1 MLIEKSRLDSIQE
14 NIIKLQR
21 SVEDLKEGKISE
33 SSFTKKMKVVCTQ
46 HDNFQLQVHC
56 RNHVVRIDEPQI
68 SAGDDTAMTPVE
80 MLLCSYASCLE
91 VSWLVYASV
100 FDAKIDSI
108 AVEIEG
114 EMDRRYTLGKDE
126 FPARYNKI
134 NVVFKIKSVE
144 KMERLNHILERVQKT
159 CGVGGSLHP
168 DIEKKFSI
176 MLID

>member
-1 MLIEKSRLDSIQE
+1 MLIEKSRLDIIQE
-14 NIIKLQR
+14 NARKLQR
-21 SVEDLKEGKISE
+21 SVEDLKEGKIAE

-46 HDNFQLQVHC
+46 QENFQLHVQC
-56 RNHVVRIDEPQI
+56 RNHIVRIDEPQI
-68 SAGDDTAMTPVE
+68 NAGDDTAMTPVE

-100 FDAKIDSI
+100 FAAKIDSI
-108 AVEIEG
+108 ATEIEG

-134 NVVFKIKSVE
+134 NVVFKIKSKE
-144 KMERLNHILERVQKT
+144 SIERLNHILERVQKT

-168 DIEKKFSI
+168 DIEKSYSI
-176 MLID
+176 EMID

>member
-1 MLIEKSRLDSIQE
+1 M
-14 NIIKLQR
+14 
-21 SVEDLKEGKISE
+21 
-33 SSFTKKMKVVCTQ
+33 
-46 HDNFQLQVHC
+46 
-56 RNHVVRIDEPQI
+56 
-68 SAGDDTAMTPVE
+68 
-80 MLLCSYASCLE
+80 SCLE

-134 NVVFKIKSVE
+134 SVIFKIKSKE
-144 KMERLNHILERVQKT
+144 PMKKLEHILGRVQKT

-168 DIEKKFSI
+168 DIEKIFSI
-176 MLID
+176 ELVD